1 VLRRV
6 FGSKRDEITGELRK
20 LHNEGPGLVSSWKV
34 PGSIRGVAGAFSVAS
49 GSSMCS
55 QVDSASKNVYQVN
68 PGGKGGLWVRMT
80 TYQFQSG
87 GLNLLEPCGPVEAC
101 NGTAFT

>member
-20 LHNEGPGLVSSWKV
+20 LHNEGPGLVSSRKV
-34 PGSIRGVAGAFSVAS
+34 PESIPGVAGAFSVAS
-49 GSSMCS
+49 DSSMCP
-55 QVDSASKNVYQVN
+55 QVDSASKNMYQVN
-68 PGGKGGLWVRMT
+68 PGGKGGLCVRLT

-87 GLNLLEPCGPVEAC
+87 RLNLLEPCGPVQAC

>member
-1 VLRRV
+1 MLIL

-20 LHNEGPGLVSSWKV
+20 LHNEGPGLVSNWKV
-34 PGSIRGVAGAFSVAS
+34 PGSIPGVAGVFSVAS
-49 GSSMCS
+49 GSSMCP

-68 PGGKGGLWVRMT
+68 PGGKGGLWVRLT
-80 TYQFQSG
+80 TYQFQSV